1 MKETKRS
8 LIIVVLAWV
17 TSLFLV
23 SLVGAYYYT
32 EFQKEKS
39 ANTVYVNMYNNL
51 LKNYTSLLQSY
62 TKLLN
67 DYNSLAQSYEA
78 ERHNLTYWLQQ
89 YETEKQNLTSLLQQ
103 YESCIMRVNI
113 CIDYGN
119 GTVLW
124 HNQTIVPLGCNLLQA
139 TRMVAVVNSTYW
151 PAYRASFVDAING
164 VWNKGAYYWMWYYW
178 DKDSKTWKYGNCGAD
193 LYVLSDGETVRWR
206 YEIPNYP

>member
-1 MKETKRS
+1 MKGTKRGF
-8 LIIVVLAWV
+8 IIMVLAWV

-39 ANTVYVNMYNNL
+39 ANTVYVYMYNNL
-51 LKNYTSLLQSY
+51 LKNYTSLLQNY

-67 DYNSLAQSYEA
+67 DYNSLALSYEA
-78 ERHNLTYWLQQ
+78 ER
-89 YETEKQNLTSLLQQ
+89 QNLTNWLQQ

-124 HNQTIVPLGCNLLQA
+124 YNQTIVPLGCNLLQA
-139 TRMVAVVNSTYW
+139 TRTVALVNSTYW